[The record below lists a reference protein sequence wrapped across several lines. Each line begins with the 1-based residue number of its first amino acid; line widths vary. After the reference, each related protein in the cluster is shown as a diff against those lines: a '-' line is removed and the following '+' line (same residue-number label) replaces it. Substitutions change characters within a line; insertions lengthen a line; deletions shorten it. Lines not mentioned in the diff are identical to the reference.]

1 MQGLTDKINV
11 LPPLIQ
17 LRLGASLAAS
27 FISPWLG
34 GKMKAF
40 NPPLTLS
47 LLSIIT
53 GKKSLLFF
61 LIFLW
66 QKKCWDA
73 AEMDGS
79 TAQKTGGT
87 EIHPYE
93 REIKNYS
100 SCSYHLTSRDVLHC
114 VAVYRISLK
123 FGVRTIHRFLLLPLP
138 WLGTPDFHR
147 ANLHTNAKEE
157 KDTIGYSSL
166 R

>member
-1 MQGLTDKINV
+1 MQGQTDKIHV

-61 LIFLW
+61 LIF

-79 TAQKTGGT
+79 TAEGHSAKKRGEQRFIPTN
-87 EIHPYE
+87 E
-93 REIKNYS
+93 R
-100 SCSYHLTSRDVLHC
+100 
-114 VAVYRISLK
+114 
-123 FGVRTIHRFLLLPLP
+123 
-138 WLGTPDFHR
+138 
-147 ANLHTNAKEE
+147 
-157 KDTIGYSSL
+157 
-166 R
+166 